1 MTVHYYQTL
10 DLRLHDSA
18 PKAILNWDIGLLP
31 MKYGIAQK
39 KLLFY
44 NLCKRVTFNEIEKG
58 IKGLSYECIKH
69 LKIGLLAMAET
80 PKKSDSFTMAKIP
93 IFDGFEP
100 WLKVLYFRCL
110 SHGSKPYFLGVWAMA
125 KSPIFRCLSQ
135 VSKSYFLTV

>member
-44 NLCKRVTFNEIEKG
+44 NKLKLKNNDILCKRVIFNEIEKG

-69 LKIGLLAMAET
+69 LKIGLLAIAET

-93 IFDGFEP
+93 IFDGF
-100 WLKVLYFRCL
+100 
-110 SHGSKPYFLGVWAMA
+110 
-125 KSPIFRCLSQ
+125 
-135 VSKSYFLTV
+135 